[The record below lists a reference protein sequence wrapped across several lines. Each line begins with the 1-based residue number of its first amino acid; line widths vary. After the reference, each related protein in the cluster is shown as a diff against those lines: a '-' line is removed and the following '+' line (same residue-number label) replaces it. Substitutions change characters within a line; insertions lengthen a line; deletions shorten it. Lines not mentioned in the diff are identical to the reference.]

1 MIQDA
6 SIGPSVSADSLA
18 SETPWSNCRVQ
29 WSPLRAT
36 TDRIALTLPTHLTRL
51 TPHSLQLQ
59 ALKHQHRTAP
69 QGVRQLLRPT
79 ASHEVLRELHQTDEA
94 CTDACWASCVWRSLQ
109 LAGVVGGRIG
119 GLRKNQWMCIYIIN
133 YNCTK
138 CGECILFI
146 PSFPAEEA
154 DWHPLPLLKL
164 GRRNHHYR

>member
-1 MIQDA
+1 MWEQQTSSKSLVIQDA

-94 CTDACWASCVWRSLQ
+94 CGPDHPRGVRFTGSVVKTKADETMQRWAQRWGQDS
-109 LAGVVGGRIG
+109 
-119 GLRKNQWMCIYIIN
+119 
-133 YNCTK
+133 
-138 CGECILFI
+138 
-146 PSFPAEEA
+146 
-154 DWHPLPLLKL
+154 
-164 GRRNHHYR
+164 